1 MQKYSYRKE
10 KLSGNPEG
18 RISSW
23 AKYLCLMLLPLQ
35 GVPMAAG
42 NRDFPND
49 IVLESHSVA
58 QSKVTVRG
66 TVVDED
72 GLTMPGVNVV
82 LKGTSTGVIT
92 DLDGNFQ
99 IAVPDRGAVLTFSF
113 MGYMS
118 QDVKVDGRTDLK
130 VVLKSDV
137 MTLDDLVVVGYGVQ
151 KKKLVTGATTQVKGD
166 DITKLNTVN
175 ALEALASQ
183 TPGVNIVSSSGMPGE
198 GFKVAVRGLGT
209 IGDSEPLYIIDG
221 VTGGDINSLN
231 PADIESIDILK
242 DAASAA
248 IYGSRA
254 ANGVVLITTKQ
265 GRVGKIDVSLD
276 TYVGWQNVY
285 KKPDLLNAQQY
296 VEIINEAW
304 ANDGKALD
312 WANLVPD
319 WNRVQNGWAGTNWFD
334 EALNENA
341 LIRNHSLNI
350 TGGNESSVFSIG
362 LSNTSQEGIIG
373 EPVTPKY
380 DRTTVRINSEHVL
393 FKKGNLEILKF
404 GENVNFHAGSRNGIG
419 IGNLD
424 GNSIRRLMTAYPLFD
439 VYDEGGN
446 YTTAIPLESNRA
458 NPIGLMD
465 YEDGQNET
473 KYYGLHANA
482 YLTIQPIKNLVFK
495 SSFGVRFSQ
504 NNYRKFVPEY
514 NLASDH
520 FRNENQVTQTMTT
533 RMNWM
538 IENTLNYKFSVK
550 RNNFDVLVGQSVEN
564 NSLGMTMSGTNRN
577 SVFDDFE
584 HAWLDNTQAVSADMT
599 SLSGGPISPHKMAS
613 FFGRVNYDYN
623 ETYMLTAVVRADGSS
638 NFKRGNRWGVFPSV
652 SVGWVVTNEPFMESV
667 RPVMDFFKLRAS
679 YGQNGNQ
686 SIDPFQYLATINFGA
701 YYFFGTDKGQLTT
714 GAYPDIL
721 PNEDVTWETSEQ
733 FDIGFD
739 ARFFDSRLGLT
750 FDWYVKNTRDWLL
763 QAPALS
769 SYGAG
774 APYVNGGDVQNKGV
788 ELGLT
793 WQDKVGDF
801 SYGISYN
808 ISHNK
813 NEVTKINNND
823 GIIYGSSNVLWRN
836 CDEMYRAQ
844 VGYPIGYFYGYKTAG
859 VFQNQA
865 QIDVYQGAKYENTQ
879 PGDLIFVD
887 VNQDGQI
894 TSDDRTMIG
903 NPHPDVNMGLN
914 LNFGYKGF
922 DLNIS
927 AVAVLGNQI
936 ARSYRDVKDAPLD
949 NYTTEIYGRWHG
961 EGTSNRLPRLT
972 STASLNWQNVSDI
985 YIEDG
990 DYLRLSNFT
999 IGYDFK
1005 HLFPNMVLEKARIYF
1020 AVQNLFT
1027 ITGYSGLDPEVGY
1040 GDGKGWV
1047 SGIDIGSY
1055 PSPRTVMVG
1064 FNLNF

>member
-1 MQKYSYRKE
+1 M
-10 KLSGNPEG
+10 
-18 RISSW
+18 
-23 AKYLCLMLLPLQ
+23 
-35 GVPMAAG
+35 
-42 NRDFPND
+42 
-49 IVLESHSVA
+49 
-58 QSKVTVRG
+58 
-66 TVVDED
+66 
-72 GLTMPGVNVV
+72 
-82 LKGTSTGVIT
+82 
-92 DLDGNFQ
+92 
-99 IAVPDRGAVLTFSF
+99 
-113 MGYMS
+113 
-118 QDVKVDGRTDLK
+118 
-130 VVLKSDV
+130 
-137 MTLDDLVVVGYGVQ
+137 
-151 KKKLVTGATTQVKGD
+151 
-166 DITKLNTVN
+166 
-175 ALEALASQ
+175 
-183 TPGVNIVSSSGMPGE
+183 
-198 GFKVAVRGLGT
+198 
-209 IGDSEPLYIIDG
+209 
-221 VTGGDINSLN
+221 
-231 PADIESIDILK
+231 
-242 DAASAA
+242 
-248 IYGSRA
+248 
-254 ANGVVLITTKQ
+254 
-265 GRVGKIDVSLD
+265 
-276 TYVGWQNVY
+276 
-285 KKPDLLNAQQY
+285 
-296 VEIINEAW
+296 
-304 ANDGKALD
+304 
-312 WANLVPD
+312 
-319 WNRVQNGWAGTNWFD
+319 
-334 EALNENA
+334 
-341 LIRNHSLNI
+341 
-350 TGGNESSVFSIG
+350 
-362 LSNTSQEGIIG
+362 
-373 EPVTPKY
+373 
-380 DRTTVRINSEHVL
+380 
-393 FKKGNLEILKF
+393 
-404 GENVNFHAGSRNGIG
+404 
-419 IGNLD
+419 
-424 GNSIRRLMTAYPLFD
+424 
-439 VYDEGGN
+439 
-446 YTTAIPLESNRA
+446 
-458 NPIGLMD
+458 
-465 YEDGQNET
+465 
-473 KYYGLHANA
+473 
-482 YLTIQPIKNLVFK
+482 
-495 SSFGVRFSQ
+495 
-504 NNYRKFVPEY
+504 
-514 NLASDH
+514 
-520 FRNENQVTQTMTT
+520 
-533 RMNWM
+533 
-538 IENTLNYKFSVK
+538 
-550 RNNFDVLVGQSVEN
+550 
-564 NSLGMTMSGTNRN
+564 
-577 SVFDDFE
+577 
-584 HAWLDNTQAVSADMT
+584 
-599 SLSGGPISPHKMAS
+599 
-613 FFGRVNYDYN
+613 
-623 ETYMLTAVVRADGSS
+623 
-638 NFKRGNRWGVFPSV
+638 
-652 SVGWVVTNEPFMESV
+652 
-667 RPVMDFFKLRAS
+667 
-679 YGQNGNQ
+679 
-686 SIDPFQYLATINFGA
+686 
-701 YYFFGTDKGQLTT
+701 TT

-865 QIDVYQGAKYENTQ
+865 QIDAYQGAKYENTQ